1 MTDNIWI
8 AAEQHQGKVSSISFE
23 LLTRGL
29 ELAAQSGKQL
39 CAMLFGHNIET
50 AGLQELVDRG
60 ADMVAVIDAPEL
72 KEFLVEPYS
81 QCMLEIL
88 KKYKPQIV
96 LAGATTSGRTLLP
109 YVAMKAHTGLTA
121 DCTELAIEPET
132 GLLLQTRPAIGG
144 NIMAT
149 IKCPDYRPQ
158 MATIR
163 PKSTPQ
169 APRQTGRHGRIER
182 LPLPGEAKFSRVK
195 FERFV
200 PEEEEFNLQDAERI
214 VVVGRGIKK
223 AENLPL
229 IRELADVLGAALGAT
244 REVVD
249 RGWLSYPHQIGLSGK
264 TVTPK
269 FYFAVGVSGAIQH
282 LAGMQTS
289 ETIVAVNSDPEAQ
302 IFQVADF
309 GIVGNL
315 FDILPPLIARIKRGE
330 KAW

>member
-1 MTDNIWI
+1 MNDIWI
-8 AAEQHQGKVSSISFE
+8 VAEQHQGKVASISFE

-29 ELAAQSGKQL
+29 ALAAKSGQKL
-39 CAMLFGHNIET
+39 CAMLFGHNIED
-50 AGLQELVDRG
+50 AGLQELIDRG
-60 ADMVAVIDAPEL
+60 ADMVTVIDSPEL
-72 KEFLVEPYS
+72 KDFLVEPYS
-81 QCMLEIL
+81 QCILEIL
-88 KKYKPQIV
+88 QKYKPQIV

-109 YVAMKAHTGLTA
+109 YVAMTAHTGLTA
-121 DCTELAIEPET
+121 DCTELDIEPET

-144 NIMAT
+144 NLMAT
-149 IKCPDYRPQ
+149 IKCPDFRPQ

-163 PKSTPQ
+163 PRSTPQ
-169 APRQTGRHGRIER
+169 APHKKGRTGTIDHLT
-182 LPLPGEAKFSRVK
+182 LPEKAKFSRIRFK
-195 FERFV
+195 RFV

-229 IRELADVLGAALGAT
+229 IRELADALGAAVGAT
-244 REVVD
+244 REVID

-269 FYFAVGVSGAIQH
+269 FYFAVGISGAIQH

-315 FDILPPLIARIKRGE
+315 FEVLPPLIEKIKRGE